1 MTQKK
6 IEVYILR
13 ISIAIRCNVFT
24 HTIVYDHPYPAL
36 LYFDCLP
43 IYYLLIIAIPDS
55 TFLYNNIHLC

>member
-1 MTQKK
+1 MQCVHKK
-6 IEVYILR
+6 
-13 ISIAIRCNVFT
+13 
-24 HTIVYDHPYPAL
+24 IVYDHPYPAL